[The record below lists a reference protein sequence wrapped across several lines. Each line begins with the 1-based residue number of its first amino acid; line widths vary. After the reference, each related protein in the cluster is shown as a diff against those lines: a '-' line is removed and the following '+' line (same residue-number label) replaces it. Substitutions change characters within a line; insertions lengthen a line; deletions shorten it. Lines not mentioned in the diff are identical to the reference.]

1 MKEKSESEPSSSP
14 SSVPG
19 PSVPGP
25 SAPGPSAPGPSA
37 PGEQIIQTISEQEF
51 YALVNS
57 QEEILVK
64 QFNDHREEYAK
75 KDINQVFS
83 DIFKDFYEVQEKL
96 KKCKIQK
103 VDENII
109 NINNDNNNNT
119 QKEMTEII
127 DAILAEIFFE
137 KPFDEYTNKFYGKCK
152 ELSKEF
158 LAKNILEGNKVSF
171 VEYLEKEIFKTKLP
185 HFVNNL
191 LIMVITD
198 KDQAERD
205 RHLMDQEER
214 RRYDERIRVYE
225 RKEDKVKIEDWDLDK
240 VLSKLDTPKEKERL
254 KPILK
259 EMEEDL
265 KPKTS
270 YFEVWKSPE
279 YCEKTFLENKAKF
292 NIIAMNKFY
301 LDMEHITICISGF
314 LTEQQEHFSGWKEF
328 VRNNNQVTFYYF
340 LNWPSESGLSSFL
353 NFTQA
358 KKRANYFGKILAN
371 MIVSEKFFKN
381 KKITLVG
388 HSLGCHFIKC
398 CLKEIAEN
406 KDEDFQGVDTK
417 IDKIIFLGGATQ
429 IKDKKRWTD
438 IFKKVTK
445 GNINNFYS
453 TNDKA
458 LSIMQTRLV
467 WGKKAIGRHP
477 LIIQGIDV
485 HNYDCSNITFD
496 DMLGHGYK
504 QIYGKIVQYFNL

>member
-1 MKEKSESEPSSSP
+1 M
-14 SSVPG
+14 
-19 PSVPGP
+19 
-25 SAPGPSAPGPSA
+25 
-37 PGEQIIQTISEQEF
+37 I
-51 YALVNS
+51 
-57 QEEILVK
+57 
-64 QFNDHREEYAK
+64 
-75 KDINQVFS
+75 
-83 DIFKDFYEVQEKL
+83 
-96 KKCKIQK
+96 
-103 VDENII
+103 
-109 NINNDNNNNT
+109 
-119 QKEMTEII
+119 EII
-127 DAILAEIFFE
+127 DALLAEKFFE
-137 KPFDEYTNKFYGKCK
+137 KPFDEYTNKFYSKCK

-158 LAKNILEGNKVSF
+158 LAKNILEGNKISF

-185 HFVNNL
+185 NFVNNL
-191 LIMVITD
+191 LIMIITD
-198 KDQAERD
+198 KDEAERE
-205 RHLMDQEER
+205 RHLMNKEEKKK
-214 RRYDERIRVYE
+214 YDEKIKIYE

-240 VLSKLDTPKEKERL
+240 VISKLDTPKEKERL

-388 HSLGCHFIKC
+388 HSLGSHFIKC

-406 KDEDFQGVDTK
+406 KDEDFQGVDIK

-453 TNDKA
+453 KNDKA
-458 LSIMQTRLV
+458 LSIMQSKLV

-477 LIIQGIDV
+477 LIISGIDV
-485 HNYDCSNITFD
+485 HNYDCSNVEFE

>member
-19 PSVPGP
+19 SSNPPPSSVPGP
-25 SAPGPSAPGPSA
+25 SI
-37 PGEQIIQTISEQEF
+37 PGEQIIKTISEQEF
-51 YALVNS
+51 YELVNS
-57 QEEILVK
+57 LENILVTK
-64 QFNDHREEYAK
+64 FTQNKEENAK
-75 KDINQVFS
+75 NDINQIFS
-83 DIFKDFYEVQEKL
+83 EIFKDFFEAQEKL
-96 KKCKIQK
+96 KACKIEK

-109 NINNDNNNNT
+109 NINNDNNNNDNNSD
-119 QKEMTEII
+119 KDMIEII
-127 DAILAEIFFE
+127 DALLAEKFFE
-137 KPFDEYTNKFYGKCK
+137 KPFDEYTNKFYSKCK

-158 LAKNILEGNKVSF
+158 LAKNILEGNKISF

-185 HFVNNL
+185 NFVNNL
-191 LIMVITD
+191 LIMIITD
-198 KDQAERD
+198 KDEAERE
-205 RHLMDQEER
+205 RHLMNKEEKKK
-214 RRYDERIRVYE
+214 YDEKIKIYE

-240 VLSKLDTPKEKERL
+240 VISKLDTPKEKERL

-388 HSLGCHFIKC
+388 HSLGSHFIKC

-406 KDEDFQGVDTK
+406 KDEDFQGVDIT

-453 TNDKA
+453 KNDKA
-458 LSIMQTRLV
+458 LSIMQSKLV

-477 LIIQGIDV
+477 LIISGIDV
-485 HNYDCSNITFD
+485 HNYDCSNVEFE

>member
-19 PSVPGP
+19 SSNPPPSSVPGP
-25 SAPGPSAPGPSA
+25 SI
-37 PGEQIIQTISEQEF
+37 PGEQIIKTISEQEF
-51 YALVNS
+51 YELVNS
-57 QEEILVK
+57 LENILVTK
-64 QFNDHREEYAK
+64 FTQNKEENAK
-75 KDINQVFS
+75 KDINQIFS
-83 DIFKDFYEVQEKL
+83 EIFKDFYEAQEKL
-96 KKCKIQK
+96 KACKIEK

-109 NINNDNNNNT
+109 NINNDNNNNDNNSD
-119 QKEMTEII
+119 KDMIEII
-127 DAILAEIFFE
+127 DALLAEKFFE
-137 KPFDEYTNKFYGKCK
+137 KPFDEYTNKFYSKCK

-158 LAKNILEGNKVSF
+158 LAKNILEGNKISF

-185 HFVNNL
+185 NFVNNL
-191 LIMVITD
+191 LIMIITD
-198 KDQAERD
+198 KDEAERE
-205 RHLMDQEER
+205 RHLMNKEEKKK
-214 RRYDERIRVYE
+214 YDEKIKIYE

-240 VLSKLDTPKEKERL
+240 VISKLDTPKEKERL

-388 HSLGCHFIKC
+388 HSLGSHFIKC

-406 KDEDFQGVDTK
+406 KDEDFQGVDIK

-453 TNDKA
+453 KNDKA
-458 LSIMQTRLV
+458 LSIMQSKLV

-477 LIIQGIDV
+477 LIISGIDV
-485 HNYDCSNITFD
+485 HNYDCSNVEFE